1 MIERSFI
8 VWDSEG
14 INQRICCVAQ
24 CGLGLMCGVTLL
36 TTEIARDGSPSL
48 SFARL
53 GIRISV
59 YIVSVRTVNLIQPR
73 FGIWLAGIDL
83 VCAGNLGIF

>member
-24 CGLGLMCGVTLL
+24 CGSGLMCGVTLL
-36 TTEIARDGSPSL
+36 TTEIVRDGSPSL

-59 YIVSVRTVNLIQPR
+59 SVRKVNLIQPR